1 MNEQTYLVF
10 ENNLKIIPILSDFNS
25 FKFNKS
31 NTSSIYSID
40 PLNIEVDIMDY
51 QILYDEFIKSY
62 KENHV
67 QKSSILIINGKDIY
81 RFYGCF
87 ISTLN
92 INTSANVTI
101 SVDGYDSAYTGF
113 LENEKLLVDIQNR
126 IKAIER
132 SKKLNLLG
140 I

>member
-1 MNEQTYLVF
+1 MKQMYLVF
-10 ENNLKIIPILSDFNS
+10 ENNLIIVPILFDFNINS

-51 QILYDEFIKSY
+51 HILYDEFIKLY

-67 QKSSILIINGKDIY
+67 QKSSILIINGNAIY

-87 ISTLN
+87 ISTLD
-92 INTSANVTI
+92 INTRANVTI
-101 SVDGYDSAYTGF
+101 SVDGYDSSAGF
-113 LENEKLLVDIQNR
+113 LENDRLLIDIQNR

>member
-10 ENNLKIIPILSDFNS
+10 ENNLKIIPILFDFNS
-25 FKFNKS
+25 LKIQRNS
-31 NTSSIYSID
+31 SSINSVD
-40 PLNIEVDIMDY
+40 PLNIVVDIIDY
-51 QILYDEFIKSY
+51 HILYDEFLKSY

-67 QKSSILIINGKDIY
+67 QKSSIIIVNGNSIY
-81 RFYGCF
+81 RFFGCF

-92 INTSANVTI
+92 INTKANVII
-101 SVDGYDSAYTGF
+101 SVDGYDSSAGF
-113 LENEKLLVDIQNR
+113 LEKGGLLVDIQNR

-132 SKKLNLLG
+132 SKKLSLLG

>member
-51 QILYDEFIKSY
+51 QILYDEFIKEHGY
-62 KENHV
+62 LNKGINEL
-67 QKSSILIINGKDIY
+67 SIEHLQLINSERKKTIQ
-81 RFYGCF
+81 
-87 ISTLN
+87 TLN
-92 INTSANVTI
+92 QDI
-101 SVDGYDSAYTGF
+101 SDLST
-113 LENEKLLVDIQNR
+113 
-126 IKAIER
+126 
-132 SKKLNLLG
+132 
-140 I
+140 